1 MRLNK
6 LGLVAGSALAMT
18 WSVLATAPAHAV
30 VNDTAPAS
38 PNCLMLAAHGPA
50 VAARGGH
57 TGEDTRP
64 MSAEEQR
71 AVRNDMKARLQQQ
84 GLTLAQAAQTTAEVP
99 VYVHVMRDAQ
109 GNGDVTDRQI
119 TQQIAELNQDFA
131 GGESS
136 AAANLGFT
144 FRLAGVDRYD
154 NNQWHQDKQSN
165 SYRKLTRQGGANA
178 LNMWIVDFKYLGI
191 ATFPWDYAKQP
202 GIDGIRV
209 QYSSLPGGSAT
220 NFNLGKTATHEAGHW
235 FGLYHTFQGGCADKP
250 GDEVRRHP
258 RAGEPDVR
266 LPRGP
271 GLLPLGRAGPH
282 PQLHGLQPRLL
293 LRPVHA
299 RARARGPARCGRPTE
314 AEPRRDRV
322 RDAGTRRKPVPPG
335 ADTPPGTTFARTCNA
350 DLCRNRHLALG
361 GRAAA

>member
-38 PNCLMLAAHGPA
+38 PTCLIPAAHGPA

-165 SYRKLTRQGGANA
+165 VLPQADQAGGRQRAQHLDRGLQVPRDRHLPLGLRQAARHRRHPGPVLLTAGRFCSPTSTWARPRRTRR
-178 LNMWIVDFKYLGI
+178 
-191 ATFPWDYAKQP
+191 AT
-202 GIDGIRV
+202 
-209 QYSSLPGGSAT
+209 GSGSTTPSRAAVPT
-220 NFNLGKTATHEAGHW
+220 S
-235 FGLYHTFQGGCADKP
+235 P
-250 GDEVRRHP
+250 SDEVRRHP

-271 GLLPLGRAGPH
+271 GLLPA
-282 PQLHGLQPRLL
+282 
-293 LRPVHA
+293 RPGWTRSTTTWTTATTPATTSSRPGQSA
-299 RARARGPARCGRPTE
+299 RASQMWAAYRA
-314 AEPRRDRV
+314 
-322 RDAGTRRKPVPPG
+322 
-335 ADTPPGTTFARTCNA
+335 
-350 DLCRNRHLALG
+350 
-361 GRAAA
+361 